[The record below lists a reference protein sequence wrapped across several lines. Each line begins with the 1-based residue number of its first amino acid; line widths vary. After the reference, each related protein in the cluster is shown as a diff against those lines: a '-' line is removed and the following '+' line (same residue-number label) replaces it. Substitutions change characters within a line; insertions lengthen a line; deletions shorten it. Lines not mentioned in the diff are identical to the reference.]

1 MAFISKCITTEE
13 TDFLS
18 RRNACCVRVSISR
31 AKAMTF
37 LAMCED
43 HGPDGRPWVEPIVFS
58 AGLEGGKRNVWVRL
72 RARLSADVSRA
83 NLLITVNLSVGDGG
97 IESRSWA
104 YQGWQHTSARLRTR
118 SLNALSQREWACQ
131 GRGTALS
138 PAHQQRPFL
147 LRLRHPR
154 SYLQHCRSIDPC
166 SCHKN
171 LHKVSRTLFGKVRRS
186 PYDKHRD
193 TTVVPMAT

>member
-1 MAFISKCITTEE
+1 MGFSVKPLRVLLHYKYLKYGILHGSIRYLKIFDMAFISKCITTEE

-131 GRGTALS
+131 GRGTALL
-138 PAHQQRPFL
+138 PAVFCAFN
-147 LRLRHPR
+147 
-154 SYLQHCRSIDPC
+154 Y
-166 SCHKN
+166 
-171 LHKVSRTLFGKVRRS
+171 
-186 PYDKHRD
+186 
-193 TTVVPMAT
+193 M